1 MANILA
7 YTSPAIGHLYP
18 MTALLLEL
26 QARGHTI
33 HLRTLSSQVDF
44 MRALGFHTEA
54 IDPRIEQFALEDYK
68 ARNTIENLKLAS
80 APVQQPR

>member
-18 MTALLLEL
+18 LTALLLEL

-44 MRALGFHTEA
+44 VRPWIPYGGDRPT
-54 IDPRIEQFALEDYK
+54 Y
-68 ARNTIENLKLAS
+68 
-80 APVQQPR
+80 